1 MTGDARAAEPPLA
14 IIAGALRRER
24 LQAGLSQSEL
34 ARRSG
39 VAKSTLS
46 QIEAGSG
53 NPGVETLWAIAAAMQ
68 LPISRLFESS
78 AAKQR
83 LIRAGDGVRI
93 ESEVSHFVGTLLNT
107 AQAASRRDIY
117 WVDMQPGNP
126 RPAAAHP
133 PGTVEHLLLC
143 RGQARVGP
151 LEAAEILLPGD
162 YFTFPGDVAH
172 VYEAREAGRAGS
184 RCGRQASSPRSGRG

>member
-1 MTGDARAAEPPLA
+1 MTSEPRTVEPPLA
-14 IIAGALRRER
+14 IIAGAIRRER

-46 QIEAGSG
+46 QIEAGIG
-53 NPGVETLWAIAAAMQ
+53 NPGVETLWAIAAAMR

-78 AAKQR
+78 AAKRR
-83 LIRAGDGVRI
+83 LIRAGEGVRI
-93 ESEVSHFVGTLLNT
+93 ESEVSSFVGTLLNT
-107 AQAASRRDIY
+107 AQVASRRDIY
-117 WVDMQPGNP
+117 WVDVQPGRP

-143 RGQARVGP
+143 RGKARVGP
-151 LEAAEILLPGD
+151 LEATEILLPGD
-162 YFTFPGDVAH
+162 YFAFPGDVAH
-172 VYEAREAGRAGS
+172 VYEAEEADTAFVLVMES
-184 RCGRQASSPRSGRG
+184 A

>member
-1 MTGDARAAEPPLA
+1 MPPVGERTAAIEPPLA
-14 IIAGALRRER
+14 IVASAIRRER

-53 NPGVETLWAIAAAMQ
+53 NPGVETLWAIASAMQ

-93 ESEVSHFVGTLLNT
+93 ESEVSDFIGTLLNT
-107 AQAASRRDIY
+107 AQGASRRDIY
-117 WVDMQPGNP
+117 WVDMQPGSS

-133 PGTVEHLLLC
+133 SGTVEHLLLC
-143 RGQARVGP
+143 RGRARVGP
-151 LEAAEILLPGD
+151 LAAIEILLPGD
-162 YFTFPGDVAH
+162 YFAFPGDVDH
-172 VYEAREAGRAGS
+172 LYEALEVDTAFVLIMES
-184 RCGRQASSPRSGRG
+184 T